1 MPDFD
6 EARWQD
12 VEKKAS
18 DELDSIECQDLTAVP
33 ILRVPPAKSDMIL
46 LHFQQAAMNC
56 EEHAKCRRIQYS
68 L

>member
-18 DELDSIECQDLTAVP
+18 DELDGIERQNLSAVP
-33 ILRVPPAKSDMIL
+33 ILSEIVRDPSAFQASGRWRWPPGG
-46 LHFQQAAMNC
+46 
-56 EEHAKCRRIQYS
+56 
-68 L
+68 